1 MAQVG
6 VVFAIL
12 TRTGLDAITLTL
24 EVEQAA
30 CQLAFVD
37 EGFIGLAI
45 FRAHHVLSRGCHAG
59 GEQRRNHGGTQRG
72 ALEDHFFHLL
82 LLLILWT

>member
-24 EVEQAA
+24 EVEQATGE
-30 CQLAFVD
+30 LAFVD
-37 EGFIGLAI
+37 EGAVGLAV
-45 FRAHHVLSRGCHAG
+45 FRAHHVLSGERHARCD
-59 GEQRRNHGGTQRG
+59 QCRDHGSTQRG